1 MVLNQIIME
10 NVIKEL
16 TEYFAII
23 QTFDRDSAQDGQV
36 LHAYLIELTQIMSRA
51 NYLMAEYQRQFRQE
65 KKAAYEQ
72 LAFSSKA
79 NDKYYSPSLAKD
91 FVDAKCSESGYVYDL
106 AERTSRLCSHVI
118 DAVRTIISSLKSE
131 RAFAGYAQ

>member
-1 MVLNQIIME
+1 MKQ
-10 NVIKEL
+10 VIEEL
-16 TEYFAII
+16 TGYFLKV
-23 QTFDRDSAQDGQV
+23 QEFDKDSAQDGQA
-36 LHAYLIELTQIMSRA
+36 LHAYLIELTNIMARA
-51 NYLMAEYQRQFRQE
+51 NFLMAEYQRKFRQE

-91 FVDAKCSESGYVYDL
+91 FIDAKCSESGYVYDL

-118 DAVRTIISSLKSE
+118 DAVRTIISSLKQEKIFSQ
-131 RAFAGYAQ
+131 YQ